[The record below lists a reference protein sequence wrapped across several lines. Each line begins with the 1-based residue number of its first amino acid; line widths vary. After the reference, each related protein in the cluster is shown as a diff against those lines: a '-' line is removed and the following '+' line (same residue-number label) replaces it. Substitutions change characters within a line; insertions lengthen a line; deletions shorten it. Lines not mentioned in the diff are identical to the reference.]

1 MLRPGPA
8 HGNKEVVSDSPQKQP
23 WGGDGPWPAAQRRG
37 DRETSSSGG
46 GGKIRVEQSR
56 IMLLECT

>member
-1 MLRPGPA
+1 MGTRKWFLIHLRSS
-8 HGNKEVVSDSPQKQP
+8 HGVGMGLGLLLK
-23 WGGDGPWPAAQRRG
+23 DGG